1 MHRQRALPVAGFQ
14 PPRVKLSVPNLV
26 LHGPSASELARKI
39 PAKPDGQ
46 YFEAALRRL
55 SVQANETLFIDDDLP
70 SVIAARSCGIN
81 AEVFHLREGVERLR
95 SILLDRGVLP

>member
-1 MHRQRALPVAGFQ
+1 MPVAGFQ
-14 PPRVKLSVPNLV
+14 PPCVKLSVPNLV
-26 LHGPSASELARKI
+26 LHGPAASELARKI

-70 SVIAARSCGIN
+70 NVIAARSCGIN